1 MLARRGGGPSKRQ
14 PGTMNLR
21 QIIRTG
27 LTASALVHASV
38 LTLVLWLAEAHPFGS
53 VPADTIAVDVVTPE
67 EVAQKKPQ
75 PDPTPTTPPSNA
87 FDLPA
92 KTAASSS
99 APSAPEQPSVPQKQA
114 ALPPAR
120 PERPQAKAQPQ
131 PPTPQPQPSSAQP
144 QPSAA
149 PPVPPSTTT
158 ATSYKPPEPDLTLKY
173 HVMLGLPQ
181 GNVSPPPP
189 LAASGDKS
197 GDGGDAAT
205 EAADVS
211 SSLIAEFQRHLR
223 TCSKL
228 PASVAASDN
237 VMIKLRV
244 FMTPDGK
251 LAGAPVL
258 LEASASMKG
267 PLLMQSAIAALEAC
281 QPYAMLPANRY
292 GEWKV
297 LDLNFTPRDFAG

>member
-1 MLARRGGGPSKRQ
+1 
-14 PGTMNLR
+14 MNLR
-21 QIIRTG
+21 QILRTG

-87 FDLPA
+87 FDLPP
-92 KTAASSS
+92 KTAASSSAATAAPS

-131 PPTPQPQPSSAQP
+131 PPSPQPQPSSAQP

-189 LAASGDKS
+189 AASGDKS

-205 EAADVS
+205 ETADVS
-211 SSLIAEFQRHLR
+211 STLIAEFRRHLR

-228 PASVAASDN
+228 PDSVSASDN
-237 VMIKLRV
+237 VWVKLRV

-251 LAGAPVL
+251 LAEAPIL
-258 LEASASMKG
+258 IAGSPKG
-267 PLLMQSAIAALEAC
+267 PLLLQSAIAALEAC

-297 LDLNFTPRDFAG
+297 LDLNFTPRDFGG

>member
-1 MLARRGGGPSKRQ
+1 MLASRGGGASKRQ

-21 QIIRTG
+21 QILRTG
-27 LTASALVHASV
+27 LTASAITHASA

-53 VPADTIAVDVVTPE
+53 VPTEMIAVDVVTPD
-67 EVAQKKPQ
+67 EVAQKKPE
-75 PDPTPTTPPSNA
+75 PDPTPTTPPSSA

-92 KTAASSS
+92 KTAASSPAAS
-99 APSAPEQPSVPQKQA
+99 APAASAPQKQA

-131 PPTPQPQPSSAQP
+131 PPSAPPQPASAQP
-144 QPSAA
+144 QPSPASPA
-149 PPVPPSTTT
+149 PPSTMP
-158 ATSYKPPEPDLTLKY
+158 AASYKPPEPDLSVKY

-181 GNVSPPPP
+181 ANVGLPPPP
-189 LAASGDKS
+189 AASGDKS

-205 EAADVS
+205 ATADVS
-211 SSLIAEFQRHLR
+211 SSLIAEFRRHLR

-228 PASVAASDN
+228 PASVSASDN
-237 VMIKLRV
+237 VWTQLRV
-244 FMTPDGK
+244 FMTPEAK
-251 LAGAPVL
+251 LAEAPVL
-258 LEASASMKG
+258 IEGTASMKG
-267 PLLMQSAIAALEAC
+267 VLLTQSAIAALEAC

-297 LDLNFTPRDFAG
+297 LDLKFTPRDFSG

>member
-1 MLARRGGGPSKRQ
+1 MLASRGGGPSKHQ

-21 QIIRTG
+21 QILRTG
-27 LTASALVHASV
+27 LPASAIVHASV

-53 VPADTIAVDVVTPE
+53 VPAETIAVDVVTPD
-67 EVAQKKPQ
+67 EVAQKTPE
-75 PDPTPTTPPSNA
+75 PDPTPTPVIPSPSI
-87 FDLPA
+87 FDAA
-92 KTAASSS
+92 KTAASSPATPAAAAS
-99 APSAPEQPSVPQKQA
+99 APQKQA
-114 ALPPAR
+114 ALPPSR

-131 PPTPQPQPSSAQP
+131 PPAAQAQPASAQP
-144 QPSAA
+144 QP
-149 PPVPPSTTT
+149 PPASPAPPSTT
-158 ATSYKPPEPDLTLKY
+158 TSYKPPEPDLSIKY

-181 GNVSPPPP
+181 GNIGPLPP
-189 LAASGDKS
+189 AASGDKS

-205 EAADVS
+205 AAADVS
-211 SSLIAEFQRHLR
+211 SSLVAEFRRHLR

-251 LAGAPVL
+251 LEGAPAL
-258 LEASASMKG
+258 IEASASMKG

-281 QPYAMLPANRY
+281 QPYAMMPADRY